1 MGRPTRRVSLSPA
14 ERTELDALCR
24 AGVGPKRPARRAQML
39 LWADE
44 GRPRQEI
51 AQLLH
56 ASRETVRRILDRYL
70 DEGLATALHDRPR
83 PGGQRRLD
91 GKQEALVVAL
101 ACSAAPEGRQRWTL
115 RLLADKVVELGLSE
129 QMSHETIRRVLKKT
143 NSSRG
148 SRPSGASPR

>member
-1 MGRPTRRVSLSPA
+1 MGRPTRQVSLSA
-14 ERTELDALCR
+14 VERSELDALCR

-44 GRPRQEI
+44 GKRRQEI
-51 AQLLH
+51 AALLG

-70 DEGLATALHDRPR
+70 DEGLAVALGERPR

-115 RLLADKVVELGLSE
+115 RLLADKVVALGLAE
-129 QMSHETIRRVLKKT
+129 QMSYETIRRTLKKT
-143 NSSRG
+143 NSNRG
-148 SRPSGASPR
+148 NPPSGASPR

>member
-1 MGRPTRRVSLSPA
+1 MGRPTRRVVLSPD
-14 ERTELDALCR
+14 ERSELEALCR

-39 LWADE
+39 LWADD
-44 GRPRQEI
+44 GKQRQEI
-51 AQLLH
+51 AGLLH

-70 DEGLATALHDRPR
+70 EEGLAAALADRPR
-83 PGGQRRLD
+83 PGGTRRLD

-129 QMSHETIRRVLKKT
+129 QMSYETIRRVLKKT

-148 SRPSGASPR
+148 KPSSGASLR